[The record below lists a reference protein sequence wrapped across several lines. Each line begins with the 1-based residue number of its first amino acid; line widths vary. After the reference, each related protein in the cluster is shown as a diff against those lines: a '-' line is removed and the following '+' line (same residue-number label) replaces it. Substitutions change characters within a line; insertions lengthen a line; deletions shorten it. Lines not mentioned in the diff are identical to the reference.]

1 MGENKANRRFSDQGK
16 PPLKHAVKRSCA
28 GLPRLLLVLTVSLCI
43 WPSASHADGPSQDLL
58 AEEIQATSDSAEQKP
73 LLWGEVYSELVSV
86 ENDDYNPVFDLVL
99 KQGIHA
105 ATLNEQ
111 PLDVYI
117 KARILADGKK
127 YYWNNRYEVG
137 MGCRYK
143 PFASLGGILFFELLY
158 GGYTGRETSEDP
170 NPYDSGFI
178 DVQAGLAFWQWW
190 GIAPWQAE
198 GWAFFPPFLGWRE
211 LYGDSIYFDHQDQNW
226 ISTIDYKEGIMM
238 SKVGPVVL
246 DAYLCAAGSIDT
258 NKLEWNNFWKVG
270 PGIRMKPFTNLDLKL
285 SVEYF
290 VGRYFLGGYEEVDED
305 INDAVITL
313 SFWHGW

>member
-1 MGENKANRRFSDQGK
+1 MGKDKARRRFFHQGES
-16 PPLKHAVKRSCA
+16 PLNRTGKRADAS
-28 GLPRLLLVLTVSLCI
+28 LSRLVLALSMFLFIC
-43 WPSASHADGPSQDLL
+43 PSPLHAKESEANLL
-58 AEEIQATSDSAEQKP
+58 SEEVQAMPESPEQQP

-86 ENDDYNPVFDLVL
+86 ENDAYNPVFDLVI
-99 KQGIHA
+99 KQGVHA

-111 PLDVYI
+111 PLDVYL
-117 KARILADGKK
+117 KARILADGEK

-137 MGCRYK
+137 LGCRYR

-158 GGYTGRETSEDP
+158 GGYTGRESTENP

-198 GWAFFPPFLGWRE
+198 GWAFFPPFSGWRE
-211 LYGDSIYFDHQDQNW
+211 LYFDSIYFDHQDQNW
-226 ISTIDYKEGIMM
+226 ISTIDYKEGLMM

-246 DAYLCAAGSIDT
+246 DAYLCAGGSIDT
-258 NKLEWNNFWKVG
+258 NQLEWNNFWKVG
-270 PGIRMKPFTNLDLKL
+270 PGIRLKPFMELDLKL

-305 INDAVITL
+305 ISDAVITL
-313 SFWHGW
+313 AFWHGW